1 MGLVGM
7 DLIRGQRTRQYPAAR
22 EPAYRPPPRPLS
34 RSSSRNIETTLPGS
48 RVEGAAGPP
57 REPKGAPPPGLP
69 REPKGAPPPGL
80 PREPK
85 GAPPPGLPREPKGAP
100 PPGLRSDEGATREGG
115 GSRAPGG
122 ERDNRASGTT
132 ERAGQQSEY
141 SLAQAPRAGLA

>member
-85 GAPPPGLPREPKGAP
+85 GAPPPGL
-100 PPGLRSDEGATREGG
+100 RSDEGATREGG

-122 ERDNRASGTT
+122 EREGRAAGGERDYTARTPARSG
-132 ERAGQQSEY
+132 
-141 SLAQAPRAGLA
+141 